1 MLLWTLHMRTLSTR
15 LLSTTSVAFLL
26 GLGGLGCG
34 STTSEAPPSSTPPPT
49 TTTEP
54 TPSIE
59 PTPATT
65 ATFDVHE
72 WGLVDVP
79 LSGPAEIGAGPGQPD
94 GSVMSVRKPVIYVHA
109 DPGSAPITLDVVA
122 RFPSGELVE
131 HWPTTSEWQSTSA
144 DATSIAWRGLAVGA
158 CDASAS
164 ATRGPVSERAARA
177 CATVDGYCEVAD
189 LPQYVTDDA
198 SCLSASGF
206 QTSLLFYRGRT
217 TQASLPLSVAS
228 SATELSI
235 TSSVAGGAGV
245 LYVRQGRGI
254 EIPWPGPG
262 GTIPLPDAFSE
273 SFDGPAL
280 TRILAS
286 RLAAAGLT
294 TSEVDAFLRAW
305 AEPLFGTS
313 WPLDEDQ
320 AARRDLSVRSRRPI
334 AGPPPTLIYVMPEA
348 TVSQLAELTITP
360 TPRSVRRVMVVR
372 VDLPR

>member
-1 MLLWTLHMRTLSTR
+1 MRTLHTPTLTQSALA
-15 LLSTTSVAFLL
+15 LLV
-26 GLGGLGCG
+26 GLGGVGCG

-49 TTTEP
+49 ATVEPTPTPTTEP
-54 TPSIE
+54 TP
-59 PTPATT
+59 TTT

-79 LSGPAEIGAGPGQPD
+79 LSGPTEIGAGPGQPD

-131 HWPTTSEWQSTSA
+131 HWPTTSEWQSTTT
-144 DATSIAWRGLAVGA
+144 DTTSIAWRGLAVGA

-164 ATRGPVSERAARA
+164 ATRGPVSEREARA

-217 TQASLPLSVAS
+217 TQASLPLTVAS
-228 SATELSI
+228 SGTALSI
-235 TSSVAGGAGV
+235 TSSVPGGAGV

-286 RLAAAGLT
+286 RLADAGLT
-294 TSEVDAFLRAW
+294 SSEADAFLRAW
-305 AEPLFGTS
+305 AGPLFGTS
-313 WPLDEDQ
+313 WPLAEDE
-320 AARRDLSVRSRRPI
+320 AARRDISGRFRRPL
-334 AGPPPTLIYVMPEA
+334 AAPPPALIYVMPEA